1 MTVRSALRTALV
13 DTYQCS
19 WRLFV
24 LNTVLSGGIVL
35 IVVLVSAFPL
45 VLFVAPLV
53 TGPLAAALVYS
64 VITLIR
70 EQELHLSDAVA
81 GARRFWKRGLV
92 LGGISGLVL
101 LLGVLAVTFYGSE
114 RHRVLPLAV
123 LSVYVVAIALLV
135 LLVAWLFAIA
145 EPEDSVADA
154 LRRATSLMLRSPARM
169 LAFGAALLLV
179 NLAGAV
185 TVVPILTLTIAYSF
199 LATARLVLPPE
210 EAPA

>member
-1 MTVRSALRTALV
+1 MTVRSALRAALV
-13 DTYQCS
+13 DTYQFS

-24 LNTVLSGGIVL
+24 LNTTLSAGIVL

-53 TGPLAAALVYS
+53 TGPLAAALVHS
-64 VITLIR
+64 VITLVR

-81 GARRFWKRGLV
+81 GARRFWRRGLV

-114 RHRVLPLAV
+114 RHRVLPFAV
-123 LSVYVVAIALLV
+123 LAVYVVAIAFLV

-145 EPEDSVADA
+145 DPEDSVADA
-154 LRRATSLMLRSPARM
+154 LRRASSLMLRSPTRM
-169 LAFGAALLLV
+169 LVFGAALFLV

-210 EAPA
+210 EVPV

>member
-1 MTVRSALRTALV
+1 MTVRSALRAALV
-13 DTYQCS
+13 DTYQFS

-24 LNTVLSGGIVL
+24 LNTALSAGIVL

-45 VLFVAPLV
+45 VLFVAPFV

-64 VITLIR
+64 VVTLIR
-70 EQELHLSDAVA
+70 EQELHLSDAVV

-114 RHRVLPLAV
+114 RHRVLPLAI
-123 LSVYVVAIALLV
+123 LAVYVVAIAFLV

-145 EPEDSVADA
+145 DPEDSVADA
-154 LRRATSLMLRSPARM
+154 LRRASSLALRSPTRM
-169 LAFGAALLLV
+169 LVLGAALFLV
-179 NLAGAV
+179 NLAAAV

-210 EAPA
+210 EVPA

>member
-13 DTYQCS
+13 DTYQFS

-24 LNTVLSGGIVL
+24 LNTALSTGIVL

-101 LLGVLAVTFYGSE
+101 LFGVLAVTFYGSA

-123 LSVYVVAIALLV
+123 LAVYVVAIALLV

-145 EPEDSVADA
+145 DPEDSVADA
-154 LRRATSLMLRSPARM
+154 LRRSTSLMLRSPARM
-169 LAFGAALLLV
+169 LVFGAALLLV

-185 TVVPILTLTIAYSF
+185 TVIPILTLTIAYSF

-210 EAPA
+210 EVPS

>member
-1 MTVRSALRTALV
+1 MTVRSALRAALV
-13 DTYQCS
+13 DTYQFS

-24 LNTVLSGGIVL
+24 LNTTLSAGIVL

-53 TGPLAAALVYS
+53 TGPLAAGLVHS

-81 GARRFWKRGLV
+81 GARRFWRRGLV
-92 LGGISGLVL
+92 LGGISGFVL

-114 RHRVLPLAV
+114 RHRVLPVAV
-123 LSVYVVAIALLV
+123 LAVYVVAIAFLV

-145 EPEDSVADA
+145 DPEDSVADA
-154 LRRATSLMLRSPARM
+154 LRQASSLMLRSPTRM
-169 LAFGAALLLV
+169 LVFGAALFLV

-210 EAPA
+210 EVPV

>member
-1 MTVRSALRTALV
+1 MTVRSALRAALV
-13 DTYQCS
+13 DTYQFS

-24 LNTVLSGGIVL
+24 LNTTLSAGIVL

-53 TGPLAAALVYS
+53 TGPLAAALVHS
-64 VITLIR
+64 VITLVR

-81 GARRFWKRGLV
+81 GARRFWRRGLV

-114 RHRVLPLAV
+114 RHRVLPAAVLAV
-123 LSVYVVAIALLV
+123 YAVAIAFLV

-145 EPEDSVADA
+145 DPEDSVADA
-154 LRRATSLMLRSPARM
+154 IRRASSLMLRSPTRM
-169 LAFGAALLLV
+169 LVFGAALLLV

-210 EAPA
+210 EVPV

>member
-1 MTVRSALRTALV
+1 MTVRSALRAAAV
-13 DTYQCS
+13 DTYQFS

-24 LNTVLSGGIVL
+24 LNTALSAGIVL
-35 IVVLVSAFPL
+35 IVVFVSAFPL

-53 TGPLAAALVYS
+53 TGPLAAGLVYS
-64 VITLIR
+64 VVTLIR
-70 EQELHLSDAVA
+70 EQELRLSDAVA
-81 GARRFWKRGLV
+81 GLRRFWKRGFV

-101 LLGVLAVTFYGSE
+101 LLGALAVMFYGSE

-123 LSVYVVAIALLV
+123 LAVYVVAIAFLV

-145 EPEDSVADA
+145 EPEHGVADA
-154 LRRATSLMLRSPARM
+154 LRRASSLILRSPARM
-169 LAFGAALLLV
+169 LLFGAALFLV
-179 NLAGAV
+179 NLVGAV

-210 EAPA
+210 EVPA

>member
-1 MTVRSALRTALV
+1 MTVRSALRAALV
-13 DTYQCS
+13 DTYQFS

-24 LNTVLSGGIVL
+24 LNTALSAGVVL

-53 TGPLAAALVYS
+53 TGPLAAALVHS

-81 GARRFWKRGLV
+81 GVRRFWKRGLV

-101 LLGVLAVTFYGSE
+101 LFGVLAVTFYASE

-123 LSVYVVAIALLV
+123 LAVYVVAIALLV

-145 EPEDSVADA
+145 DPKDSVAVA
-154 LRRATSLMLRSPARM
+154 FRRASSLMLRSPTRM
-169 LAFGAALLLV
+169 LVFGAALFLV

-185 TVVPILTLTIAYSF
+185 TVVPILTLTLAYSF

-210 EAPA
+210 EVPA